1 MRKPL
6 TENQL
11 KVYRYI
17 RKQYEK
23 GDAFPSYALISRKFG
38 NASPNS
44 ANVVVKQL
52 IKKGWLD
59 KVDDTKP
66 AYKLKDVYIIVLDD
80 YEKLELEEK

>member
-6 TENQL
+6 TDNQL

-17 RKQYEK
+17 REQYEK
-23 GDAFPSYALISRKFG
+23 GDSCPSYSLISRKFG
-38 NASPNS
+38 NASANS
-44 ANVVVKQL
+44 ANVVVNQL

-59 KVDDTKP
+59 KVDGTKP

-80 YEKLELEEK
+80 YDKLEPEEV